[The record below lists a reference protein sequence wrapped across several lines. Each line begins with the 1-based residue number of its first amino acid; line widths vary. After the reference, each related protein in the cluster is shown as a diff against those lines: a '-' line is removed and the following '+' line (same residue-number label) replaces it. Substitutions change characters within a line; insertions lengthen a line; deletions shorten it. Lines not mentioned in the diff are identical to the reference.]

1 MKKFCFL
8 LLLLSALACKKDQK
22 VTAESDNLMNTEAFQ
37 EKLEIKERNI
47 QLAPEARNYALEW
60 VAYITAQNEIER
72 LEKASV
78 GEIAQ
83 NSKAISQIMMSLK
96 NSVPDSLKSISVNA
110 RLNVVSTKAQLLNQL
125 AERRKKDPK
134 LIAQTA
140 EELHLEFSNLKIQL
154 NELFLETLED
164 FEKELDEFE
173 REESELFERDSLDS
187 ISG

>member
-1 MKKFCFL
+1 MKKLCILFL
-8 LLLLSALACKKDQK
+8 LIGSFACKKEQK
-22 VTAESDNLMNTEAFQ
+22 STVQSDNLMNTEAFQ
-37 EKLEIKERNI
+37 QKLEIKEQNI
-47 QLAPEARNYALEW
+47 ALASDARTYALEW

-83 NSKAISQIMMSLK
+83 NSKAIAQIMTSLK
-96 NSVPDSLKSISVNA
+96 NSVPDSLQSISVNA
-110 RLNVVSTKAQLLNQL
+110 RLNVVNTKAQLLEQL
-125 AERRKKDPK
+125 AARRKKDPR

-173 REESELFERDSLDS
+173 REEQELFERDSLDS
-187 ISG
+187 ISN